1 MWKAKFLR
9 VIECLKKKPGIV
21 ILLLPCLLVVTLYYI
36 SGKYSTLENYF
47 PEKFYNP
54 DYEIVDG
61 YLVWSPKCHMLSEN
75 PMDNSIS
82 KYVKKKKFEPCSSK
96 PLLTLIVK
104 EADGNYSMVINSKAA
119 KSYSKFI
126 CCWSS
131 IVRVEPT
138 KPLTDLWDS
147 KINKSHCEDF
157 DDRVRLPADIET
169 VMVTCRSKD
178 KPKNKKSNILYENIH
193 AIVNPMKLKNYT
205 DAPELNNKKISVL
218 VLGIDSVSRL
228 NFLRSLPQTGKY
240 LRETGWTH
248 LAGYNKMGDN
258 TFPNLMA
265 ILTGQN
271 SSAAY
276 ANCRPKEAYGLDNCS
291 FLWYNFRRAGYV
303 TAYGEDDSTLST
315 FNYQKTGFVDPPTD
329 YYLRPYIVA
338 AEKYLKAKHKY
349 GSEYCTGPELAV
361 DRIFNYA
368 LDFAVTFLD
377 RPYFGFFWTNSVT
390 HNDMN
395 GASSLD
401 SHLLDQLE
409 YLERRGVFNNTLVI
423 FLSDHGMRWGDIRN
437 TFIGW
442 YEERLP
448 FVYLRI
454 PDSLKNQN
462 NEDSSL
468 DIIQALK
475 INEHRLTSPYDLYET
490 LRDILERAGG
500 KANSSSG
507 CPNCQTLLKPV
518 PYERSCEDAGVSPH
532 WCTCTA
538 FNPQSPTSKIAQQ
551 GAKTFLSY
559 VESVIKDYKNHK
571 GKRLCAKLKVKKIHR
586 VNQIINLDNSTNS
599 IPETTDTDKYFY
611 LIELSPGG
619 GLFETTVLFDKNG
632 GSKMTEEEVSRI
644 NSYAKDS
651 KCLDNGFKKYCYCI
665 N

>member
-1 MWKAKFLR
+1 MREAKFLR
-9 VIECLKKKPGIV
+9 AIECLKKKPGIV
-21 ILLLPCLLVVTLYYI
+21 ILLLPCLLIVTLYYI
-36 SGKYSTLENYF
+36 SGKYSPLENYF

-54 DYEIVDG
+54 EYEIVDG
-61 YLVWSPKCHMLSEN
+61 YLVWNPKCHMLSEN
-75 PMDNSIS
+75 PMDGSIS

-96 PLLTLIVK
+96 PLLSSIVK
-104 EADGNYSMVINSKAA
+104 EADGNFTLVIDSKVAS
-119 KSYSKFI
+119 SYKKFI

-131 IVRVEPT
+131 IIRTEPI
-138 KPLTDLWDS
+138 KPLTGLWDS
-147 KINKSHCEDF
+147 QVNKSHCADF
-157 DDRVRLPADIET
+157 DDRVQLPYDIET
-169 VMVTCRSKD
+169 VMVSCRSKD

-193 AIVNPMKLKNYT
+193 AIVNPAKLVNRT
-205 DAPELNNKKISVL
+205 DFSEQNNNNNKISVL

-228 NFLRSLPQTGKY
+228 NFLRSLPQTSKY

-265 ILTGQN
+265 LLTGKN
-271 SSAAY
+271 SSSAY
-276 ANCRPKEAYGLDNCS
+276 ADCRPREAYGLDNCP
-291 FLWYNFRRAGYV
+291 FLWYAFQRAGYV

-315 FNYQKTGFVDPPTD
+315 FNYLKTGFVDPPTD
-329 YYLRPYIVA
+329 YYLRPYVVA
-338 AEKYLKAKHKY
+338 AEKFLKAKHKF

-395 GASSLD
+395 GASSID

-409 YLERRGVFNNTLVI
+409 YLERHGVFNNTLVI
-423 FLSDHGMRWGDIRN
+423 LLSDHGMRWGEIRN
-437 TFIGW
+437 TFVGW

-448 FVYLRI
+448 FVYLRA
-454 PDSLKNQN
+454 PDSLKNSTN
-462 NEDSSL
+462 FENL

-475 INEHRLTSPYDLYET
+475 INEHRLTSPFDLHET
-490 LRDILERAGG
+490 LRDILARAGG
-500 KANSSSG
+500 KSNSSSG
-507 CPNCQTLLKPV
+507 CPTCQTLFRPV
-518 PYERSCEDAGVSPH
+518 PYERGCEDAGVSPH

-538 FNPQSPTSKIAQQ
+538 FNPQPPDSKIAQQ

-559 VESVIKDYKNHK
+559 IESVIKDYKNEK
-571 GKRLCAKLKVKKIHR
+571 GKRMCAKLKVKKIHR
-586 VNQIINLDNSTNS
+586 VNQIVNFTNTN
-599 IPETTDTDKYFY
+599 ITLETDDTEKYFY

-619 GLFETTVLFDKNG
+619 GMFETTVLFNKNG
-632 GSKMTEEEVSRI
+632 DSKMTEEEVSRI

-651 KCLDNGFKKYCYCI
+651 KCLENGYKKYCYCI
-665 N
+665 H